1 MASHEKLRALEEE
14 LRARGAD
21 GARLELVRRARLFKR
36 SWVDMADALT
46 TVRKHG
52 LYKKWGYA
60 DFHAYCATELL
71 LTSATVDKLTGSF
84 AVVQQHAPQV
94 LQRDG
99 LAQPMPS
106 IDAVEYF
113 AKAIAER
120 DGGPVGDDDED
131 DGDDNVVELR
141 RAVFDDT
148 KSVAV
153 LRRSFNP
160 VFFPKPE
167 GQEEIDAL
175 EKTRSTARRLEGL
188 LQRVD
193 GLDEKLVDALQSK
206 LATLRED
213 VDALLLEARKAQET
227 QQAS

>member
-1 MASHEKLRALEEE
+1 
-14 LRARGAD
+14 
-21 GARLELVRRARLFKR
+21 
-36 SWVDMADALT
+36 
-46 TVRKHG
+46 
-52 LYKKWGYA
+52 
-60 DFHAYCATELL
+60 
-71 LTSATVDKLTGSF
+71 
-84 AVVQQHAPQV
+84 
-94 LQRDG
+94 
-99 LAQPMPS
+99 
-106 IDAVEYF
+106 
-113 AKAIAER
+113 
-120 DGGPVGDDDED
+120 
-131 DGDDNVVELR
+131 
-141 RAVFDDT
+141 VFDDT

-188 LQRVD
+188 LQRVE